1 MVMNNARE
9 QLIETTA
16 ALVEAQGYHAT
27 GLSQI
32 LKESGTPKGSL
43 YYYFPAGKEEL
54 AAEAIAHTA
63 QLLVKRA
70 TEALAA
76 DDDPAAAIPEFIRT
90 IAHYVEAS
98 DFAAGG
104 PLITVALESVTCSER
119 LNLACQDAYR
129 RLQEVFAAKLQA
141 GGYSATQATHLA
153 SFVTAA
159 IEGGTLLSRT
169 AHSCAVLRQI
179 ADDLGVFLHI
189 MPKS

>member
-1 MVMNNARE
+1 MNNTRE
-9 QLIETTA
+9 QIVETTA
-16 ALVEAQGYHAT
+16 MLLEAQGYHAT

-32 LKESGTPKGSL
+32 LKESGAPKGSL

-54 AAEAIAHTA
+54 AAEAVAYTA
-63 QLLVKRA
+63 KLTVNR
-70 TEALAA
+70 TSEALAE
-76 DDDPAAAIPEFIRT
+76 DNDPAVAIPNFIRT
-90 IAHYVEAS
+90 IAYNVEAS

-104 PLITVALESVTCSER
+104 PLITVALESVTSSER

-129 RLQEVFAAKLQA
+129 RLQEVFAAKLRE
-141 GGYSATQATHLA
+141 GGYAPAQASHLA

-169 AHSCAVLRQI
+169 AHSSAVLRQI
-179 ADDLGVFLHI
+179 ADDLGVFMRI